1 MILPPRP
8 CLIGSQV
15 NDLPVFS
22 SSSSLAGSSTRLQFD
37 ALLRH
42 AGLTPQDVSGYETEA
57 ESQLAVAAAV
67 LTGKADCGPGV
78 AAAASAMGLD
88 FVPLGGERW
97 DLVIP
102 EAFLDDPRVISVQ
115 SLLQQTEFKKRIDA
129 LGGYETTLTGQK
141 LELGVRLGA

>member
-1 MILPPRP
+1 M
-8 CLIGSQV
+8 
-15 NDLPVFS
+15 
-22 SSSSLAGSSTRLQFD
+22 
-37 ALLRH
+37 RH

-102 EAFLDDPRVISVQ
+102 EAFLDDPRIISVQ